1 MKRSEL
7 QSLQNQHGAVAII
20 VAICLIVFIGFSA
33 LAIDVGHLYVAR
45 NELQNAA
52 DAGALAGAQSL
63 FCKEGDACSLGDINP
78 LANVF
83 AEQAAKRNQS
93 EKTAVEIKEI
103 QRGHWSF
110 ATKTFTP
117 NESLTQTELWDV
129 SFAEL
134 DANPAFINAVRV
146 VTQRNETPVSLS
158 FGRMFMENPGMQAE
172 AVAYIGFAGT
182 LEPFSVDQP
191 IAICKEAITTPDGKY
206 SCNMGRMIN
215 SGNNSNTANTGAWTN
230 FTQPC
235 KTANTDNVKP
245 LVCGDGNPEP
255 LAFQVG
261 MGTTNGELQAVF
273 GNPADKKSMY
283 SCWWTNSDHGTRPWR
298 VRLPVISC
306 PDPSISNCA
315 PLLSAVEV
323 NILWMQI
330 QANDCYRPEIGVPL
344 GETKN
349 YPTKMAGIE
358 GTDYGPWTTPIVA
371 PATQDDV
378 RRIWESF
385 FSHFHIRNV
394 AGPATCEQ
402 KTIYFLPDCTPHE
415 PTGTTG
421 GINTGILA
429 KIPVLVN

>member
-1 MKRSEL
+1 MKKSIR

-63 FCKEGDACSLGDINP
+63 FCKEGDPCTPGDINP
-78 LANVF
+78 QANVF

-117 NESLTQTELWDV
+117 NEALTQTELWDV

-182 LEPFSVDQP
+182 IEPFDLDQP
-191 IAICKEAITTPDGKY
+191 IAICSEAITYEGKY
-206 SCNMGRMIN
+206 TCNVGRMIN
-215 SGNNSNTANTGAWTN
+215 SNGNVCDSNSGAWTN
-230 FTQPC
+230 FSQPC
-235 KTANTDNVKP
+235 ETATPPTVRP
-245 LVCGDGNPEP
+245 LVCGQGNEKP
-255 LAFQVG
+255 LVLG
-261 MGTTNGELQAVF
+261 KDMGTVNGMTDNVF
-273 GNPADKKSMY
+273 RAFRE
-283 SCWWTNSDHGTRPWR
+283 CWLVNSNYGTRPWT
-298 VRLPVISC
+298 VRLPVIRC
-306 PDPSISNCA
+306 EGYPGPISGPCS
-315 PLLSAVEV
+315 PLVGVVEV
-323 NILWMQI
+323 NIMWVHRNNK
-330 QANDCYRPEIGVPL
+330 NDCERPNDNPRDP
-344 GETKN
+344 K
-349 YPTKMAGIE
+349 YPVSMAGV
-358 GTDYGPWTTPIVA
+358 GDYGAWTSPN
-371 PATQDDV
+371 PADPEAS
-378 RRIWESF
+378 WASF
-385 FSHFHIRNV
+385 FSHFHIQNV
-394 AGPATCEQ
+394 DKNCPVECEK
-402 KTIYFLPDCTPHE
+402 KTIYFLPDCKAHE

-421 GINTGILA
+421 GENFGILA
-429 KIPVLVN
+429 EIPVLVN